1 MCSSDLVRGGRKLT
15 IVASGSSGV
24 AAPASGENPCTR
36 RSQGSH
42 TTGVPIRSLASGPRS
57 RTPRLAGAIVP
68 HPRDKIRARRPPQLA
83 GRPSHFPSA
92 KHMHVQVADRL
103 AAIPTLVY
111 DQAIPGVL
119 ETEVTGDI
127 RGHHEEMP
135 GQRRAR
141 LIDFGDTTEV
151 ARGDYQ
157 DMGRRLRSQIME
169 CDGVVVSM
177 ENLRGDFT
185 VRDPAEDAVGH
196 GKASSIATPHN
207 GTLTPI
213 LG

>member
-1 MCSSDLVRGGRKLT
+1 MAIDLPGGASAIDVADMPDLADLGSLGTVTGATLHRDVFDYTASIRFDWRLYRQDVTGSIAHVRMLA
-15 IVASGSSGV
+15 IAVPDIMPPAD
-24 AAPASGENPCTR
+24 AAAIEDGLRTVFAEIDDAR
-36 RSQGSH
+36 HRL
-42 TTGVPIRSLASGPRS
+42 VPIGEDIHSHVEL
-57 RTPRLAGAIVP
+57 RL
-68 HPRDKIRARRPPQLA
+68 RQLLEARYP
-83 GRPSHFPSA
+83 GR
-92 KHMHVQVADRL
+92 
-103 AAIPTLVY
+103 
-111 DQAIPGVL
+111 G
-119 ETEVTGDI
+119 E
-127 RGHHEEMP
+127 
-135 GQRRAR
+135 
-141 LIDFGDTTEV
+141 
-151 ARGDYQ
+151 

>member
-1 MCSSDLVRGGRKLT
+1 
-15 IVASGSSGV
+15 
-24 AAPASGENPCTR
+24 
-36 RSQGSH
+36 
-42 TTGVPIRSLASGPRS
+42 
-57 RTPRLAGAIVP
+57 
-68 HPRDKIRARRPPQLA
+68 
-83 GRPSHFPSA
+83 
-92 KHMHVQVADRL
+92 MHVQVVDRL

-111 DQAIPGVL
+111 DQAVPGVL
-119 ETEVTGDI
+119 ETKVTGDI